1 MKENNKNSISTTAV
15 QYATVESL
23 NTEARTR
30 ANADSQIRT
39 TIQVL
44 SDDYE
49 DFKENGGGSGGVS
62 KDYVDTQDALKQN
75 ITDNTLNTDDKTV
88 VGAIN
93 ELSGTKTSFTYVDSQ
108 ISTKQNQNDSTLNT
122 TSKTIVGAI
131 NELVTGKQGTLT
143 FPTGTN
149 PGNPSAGNALQ
160 LDSNNNMYIK
170 TDSSLG
176 QVGNLLYV
184 NYSTLGDSIGTV
196 KSFSGLNTNSKT
208 IVGAINENLTSIGT
222 KQDTLTDSGDNQN
235 IKTINSQSILGTGDI
250 TIEGGSGSTEL
261 DNNIEIYDNEDN
273 NFVQYKVT
281 NPDWTAASDET
292 LTSKSYVDTQD
303 ALKQNQTDT
312 NLTTTSQTIVGAINE
327 VNTNTNTKINAFSGS
342 LTLDPSAFYKNNGN
356 QISVLAIGK
365 TGLANDQHFTWD
377 KINAKQ
383 DQTDTT
389 LTTTDQT
396 VVGAINEL
404 VTNKQDTLV
413 DTGDTQNIKT
423 INSQSLLGN
432 GDLTISPYIPGEY
445 KYMPLSV
452 TTMPD
457 GWVKYNHVANRPI
470 LLSHFLSDFPTA
482 VSNPSFDIG
491 TNNDYQISWIPT
503 STLGALNFTDNTS
516 DPATSYGFV
525 LVKSQLWQYDPDGSF
540 SAERA
545 EEEKLLL
552 NEFKNKNINI

>member
-1 MKENNKNSISTTAV
+1 MGIFVKALTKRGTSAYLTFDQINAKQDQTDTTLTTTDQTVVGAINELVTNKQDILVDTGDTQNIKTINGTSLLGTGDIEISVDGSSPLEDNIEIYDNEDNNFVQYKTTNLDWTAASDETLTSKSYVDQQDTTITNSISTK
-15 QYATVESL
+15 
-23 NTEARTR
+23 
-30 ANADSQIRT
+30 ADT
-39 TIQVL
+39 T
-44 SDDYE
+44 
-49 DFKENGGGSGGVS
+49 
-62 KDYVDTQDALKQN
+62 YVDSQDALKQN

-131 NELVTGKQGTLT
+131 NE
-143 FPTGTN
+143 
-149 PGNPSAGNALQ
+149 
-160 LDSNNNMYIK
+160 
-170 TDSSLG
+170 
-176 QVGNLLYV
+176 
-184 NYSTLGDSIGTV
+184 
-196 KSFSGLNTNSKT
+196 
-208 IVGAINENLTSIGT
+208 NLTSIGT

-250 TIEGGSGSTEL
+250 TIEGGSGSTDL

-413 DTGDTQNIKT
+413 DSGDTQNIKT
-423 INSQSLLGN
+423 INSQSLLGS
-432 GDLTISPYIPGEY
+432 GDLIISAYIPGEY

-516 DPATSYGFV
+516 DPATSYGFA